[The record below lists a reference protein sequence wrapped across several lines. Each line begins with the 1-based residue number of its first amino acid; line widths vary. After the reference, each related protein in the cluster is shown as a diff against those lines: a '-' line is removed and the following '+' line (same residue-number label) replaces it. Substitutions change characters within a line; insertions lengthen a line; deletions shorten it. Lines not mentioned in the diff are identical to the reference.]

1 MDFADLY
8 LDEGGQRDFTLC
20 AEADGQA
27 EKGKGPAIKVSLC
40 SSCNTLKHVL
50 FQHSAGYLTNY
61 GHMQA
66 EKSSPDGTAKKGAKV
81 ASAANNNMPA
91 VPKDEPSE
99 STKKSPAGKAAK
111 GNKAATD
118 KKSSTEKASKPKTKA
133 VKEAAAHGKA
143 DKAAGAAKKGR
154 KVFDMPG
161 QTRDTPPEVCCKP
174 WPQSHP
180 AN

>member
-1 MDFADLY
+1 MVRK
-8 LDEGGQRDFTLC
+8 RDFTMC
-20 AEADGQA
+20 AEAEGHSG
-27 EKGKGPAIKVSLC
+27 KGKGPVIKVNLVSPC
-40 SSCNTLKHVL
+40 THKHVF
-50 FQHSAGYLTNY
+50 FQLSAGCLTHY
-61 GHMQA
+61 EHMQA
-66 EKSSPDGTAKKGAKV
+66 AKSSPDGTATKGAKE
-81 ASAANNNMPA
+81 ACAANNNMPA

-99 STKKSPAGKAAK
+99 STKKTPAGKAGK

-133 VKEAAAHGKA
+133 AKEAAAHAKA
-143 DKAAGAAKKGR
+143 DKAAGAAKKER